1 MTLENVLFDLSIP
14 VNVYYG
20 IVTVVL
26 NNQEVVSDGCV
37 QEEEATES
45 AYRKL
50 AYQFGL
56 ASPEGECK

>member
-56 ASPEGECK
+56 NSPEGECK